1 MDCKMEEKTHSRI
14 NMIILKEKLKNKN
27 LFNGSRL
34 EPCQLGRVFRCLMV
48 LPLFLLLIAC
58 RGGFSTQELDQKL
71 KENTEKI
78 DKKVQ
83 EMKDSSNVAESGSRG
98 EQPGKVTLGG
108 LIADQSIFE
117 EIKLSLNIEPGKNF
131 QGKAEELKDDF
142 KVTFNPEIPKIDF
155 EKNPLFQRDQ
165 LVNIGCLDSEA
176 QDIAQSKKLEVVK
189 IEKADFKNAL
199 EISAGFVMLCQDLKI
214 LDAEENSTLSEDSAY
229 VKSQLKV
236 NQESHLKISA
246 KEILLKDLNLEMI
259 GHQGGLE
266 INTNFLGLVGV
277 NKIKIIQSHRI
288 HESSGGLQLKISV
301 QSGIPVSD
309 QGQLSIDSIGQS
321 ANSNGSTPAE

>member
-1 MDCKMEEKTHSRI
+1 
-14 NMIILKEKLKNKN
+14 MISLKEKLKNKN
-27 LFNGSRL
+27 LFNDSRL
-34 EPCQLGRVFRCLMV
+34 ESCQLGRVFRCLIV

-142 KVTFNPEIPKIDF
+142 KVTFKPDIPKIDF

-236 NQESHLKISA
+236 NQESHLKI
-246 KEILLKDLNLEMI
+246 
-259 GHQGGLE
+259 
-266 INTNFLGLVGV
+266 
-277 NKIKIIQSHRI
+277 
-288 HESSGGLQLKISV
+288 
-301 QSGIPVSD
+301 P
-309 QGQLSIDSIGQS
+309 
-321 ANSNGSTPAE
+321 